1 MSEPTT
7 VLNFTGLSLPPYSA
21 RGLTQTL
28 EPLDQAGS
36 LRRTVNGELIDL
48 SHEQFRKYRS
58 TISGSDQQPPAI
70 DGVWQGLQVVVDCIC
85 ELAYLAQGGSPQ
97 RPQVSGGSRQD
108 GDFVFYRPRLTMRV
122 TSFSVSTDE
131 YGAVTA
137 WSLGLEEI

>member
-1 MSEPTT
+1 MSDATT
-7 VLNFTGLSLPPYSA
+7 VLNFAGLSLPPYSA
-21 RGLTQTL
+21 RGLMQML

-58 TISGSDQQPPAI
+58 TIAGSDQQPPAI

-97 RPQVSGGSRQD
+97 RPVVEASSRSE
-108 GDFVFYRPRLTMRV
+108 GDFVFYRPQLTMRV
-122 TSFSVSTDE
+122 TSFNVSTDE
-131 YGAVTA
+131 YGAVTS